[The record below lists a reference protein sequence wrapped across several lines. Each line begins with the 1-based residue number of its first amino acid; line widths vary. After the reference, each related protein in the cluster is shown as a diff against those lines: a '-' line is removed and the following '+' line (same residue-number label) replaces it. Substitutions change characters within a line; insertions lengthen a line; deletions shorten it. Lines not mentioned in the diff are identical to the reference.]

1 MPNWKKL
8 ITSGSAANLS
18 SLSIV
23 NTTTADSLL
32 LQSDHNSAT
41 AAPVVSFKRN
51 NNIAAD
57 SDYLG
62 QLKFKGENDADQEVV
77 YAKITAKIKDASDGS
92 EDGIIEFANRRGGL
106 NVITARFNS
115 EKLQLLNGTDL
126 DVDGTISA
134 TNIGFHTESISNVT
148 SVNIDHNLNED
159 YPIVQV
165 YDSNKNQMLPATV
178 TSTSAN
184 RVVLTFD
191 SAFTG
196 QVSVK
201 KQKYINTIN
210 QHNDI
215 FIINAK
221 T

>member
-32 LQSDHNSAT
+32 IQSDHNSST

-51 NNIAAD
+51 NNTAAD
-57 SDYLG
+57 ADYLG
-62 QLKFKGENDADQEVV
+62 QIKFKGENDADQEVV

-201 KQKYINTIN
+201 K
-210 QHNDI
+210 
-215 FIINAK
+215 
-221 T
+221 